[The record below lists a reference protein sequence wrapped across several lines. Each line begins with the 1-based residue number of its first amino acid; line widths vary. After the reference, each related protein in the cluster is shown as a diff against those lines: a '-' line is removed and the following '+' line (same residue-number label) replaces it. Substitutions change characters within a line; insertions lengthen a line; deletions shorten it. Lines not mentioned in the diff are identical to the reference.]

1 MTKTA
6 HIVLRLAA
14 LGSSALVLAACQR
27 VPGAPRD
34 AKPVFYPLPPDP
46 PRIQF
51 LTSINTAWDVV
62 PERVGLAGFLLGP
75 RDPGA
80 RNKALVKPYGIA
92 VWNERIYV
100 CDQRGG
106 DVEVFDL
113 ARGEHRSLS
122 GTRGLMKSPTN
133 MCVDSEGYKFIVE
146 SMRGVIHA
154 FDPQDAHVASFK
166 LQEGR
171 PGGIAAVGNEL
182 FVTDVTGDRILVLD
196 RSTGQVRRTFG
207 SKGNEPGQFI
217 MPNAIAADA
226 AGNLYVSDQM
236 NFRLQ
241 KLDREGKPL
250 LVTGKAGDAYGTF
263 ARPRGVAVGPDGTIY
278 VVESVFEIVQ
288 MFNQEGKVLM
298 GFGNYHGA
306 PGFLELPAGVAMDT
320 SCLKHFARYVDPRF
334 EPEYLVFVASQVGA
348 ARIGIYAF
356 GHLKQGA
363 EIPALSI
370 PKAAPKPA
378 EAPQPAPKPPE
389 GPQPAPKPE
398 PPAPPSN
405 RP

>member
-1 MTKTA
+1 MRAGPAVRCTIRT
-6 HIVLRLAA
+6 VLRLAA
-14 LGSSALVLAACQR
+14 LGSAALALAACQR
-27 VPGAPRD
+27 VPGAGRE
-34 AKPVFYPLPPDP
+34 AKPIFYPLPPDP

-51 LTSINTAWDVV
+51 LTSINSAWDVV
-62 PERVGLAGFLLGP
+62 PERVGFAGFLLGP
-75 RDPGA
+75 RDAGA

-92 VWNERIYV
+92 VWNRRIYV

-113 ARGEHRSLS
+113 VKGHHHSLS
-122 GTRGLMKSPTN
+122 GASGLMKSPTN
-133 MCVDSEGYKFIVE
+133 LCVDAAGYKFIVE

-166 LQEGR
+166 LKEGR

-196 RSTGQVRRTFG
+196 RSTGNVLRTLG
-207 SKGNEPGQFI
+207 SKGKEPGQFI

-241 KLDREGKPL
+241 KLDRQGKPL
-250 LVTGKAGDAYGTF
+250 LVAGKAGDAYGTF
-263 ARPRGVAVGPDGTIY
+263 ARPRGIAVGPDGTIY

-306 PGFLELPAGVAMDT
+306 PGFLELPAGVAVDT
-320 SCLKHFARYVDPRF
+320 SCLPHFAKYVDPRF

-348 ARIGIYAF
+348 ARIGVYAF
-356 GHLKQGA
+356 GHLRPDAQA
-363 EIPALSI
+363 PALTI
-370 PKAAPKPA
+370 PKAPSQPPETPKP
-378 EAPQPAPKPPE
+378 PSGPDPQPGQPAP
-389 GPQPAPKPE
+389 PAG
-398 PPAPPSN
+398 

>member
-166 LQEGR
+166 L
-171 PGGIAAVGNEL
+171 
-182 FVTDVTGDRILVLD
+182 
-196 RSTGQVRRTFG
+196 
-207 SKGNEPGQFI
+207 
-217 MPNAIAADA
+217 
-226 AGNLYVSDQM
+226 
-236 NFRLQ
+236 
-241 KLDREGKPL
+241 
-250 LVTGKAGDAYGTF
+250 
-263 ARPRGVAVGPDGTIY
+263 
-278 VVESVFEIVQ
+278 
-288 MFNQEGKVLM
+288 
-298 GFGNYHGA
+298 
-306 PGFLELPAGVAMDT
+306 
-320 SCLKHFARYVDPRF
+320 
-334 EPEYLVFVASQVGA
+334 
-348 ARIGIYAF
+348 
-356 GHLKQGA
+356 
-363 EIPALSI
+363 
-370 PKAAPKPA
+370 
-378 EAPQPAPKPPE
+378 
-389 GPQPAPKPE
+389 
-398 PPAPPSN
+398 
-405 RP
+405 